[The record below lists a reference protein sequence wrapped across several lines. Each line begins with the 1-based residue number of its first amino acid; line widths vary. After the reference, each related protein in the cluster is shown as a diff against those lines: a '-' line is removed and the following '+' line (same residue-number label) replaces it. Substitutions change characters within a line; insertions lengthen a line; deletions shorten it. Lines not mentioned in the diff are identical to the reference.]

1 MKQVVFEGTMFVLWL
16 SPVAWLPAVGAP
28 ATEKPATR
36 PFTVSVDPRVELMSI
51 VFRLAGNGEYNQGRV
66 PSYVQD
72 VESYFGRFR
81 DHPAVKMARQLR
93 EKQHIGFN
101 APMGL
106 AVHVTDAFTLQE
118 KVPLSPLPDSMDSRW
133 TSKTAREFLDLARAF
148 VAETDVKGFLAQH
161 EPLYQLAVQRMQDT
175 LDKQGHLEWFD
186 RFFGPRKGA
195 DFHVIL
201 GMLNGGPSYGAH
213 LKRPDGQDDL
223 YSVPGV
229 WMVDSQGQPIFPRE
243 VVSTVIHE
251 FTHSYTNSFVD
262 QFGKELKDAGEKIFP
277 LVAAEMRQQAYPD
290 WRVMM
295 SESLNRACG
304 LRYILATEGP
314 AALQKAVA
322 YENSRS
328 FYWVGELAEV
338 LGEYDVQPRKYS
350 DLAQFFPRII
360 AFFND
365 YAGSADTKLG
375 AILKEEKEKQEKQFQ
390 EWQEKG
396 PQIVALTPANG
407 AQDVDPNLQAIVVT
421 FDRPMRDKSWA
432 VVTFVRDQ
440 FPKISGPVGYDAA
453 RKVFTAP
460 VQLQPGK
467 EYLFGL
473 NAEKF
478 LGFYSEEGIPLAPIV
493 VRFKTKQADRK

>member
-1 MKQVVFEGTMFVLWL
+1 MKKAVFGGAMFVLWL
-16 SPVAWLPAVGAP
+16 GPAAWLPVAGAA
-28 ATEKPATR
+28 ATEKSAAR
-36 PFTVSVDPRVELMSI
+36 LFTVSVDPRVELMSI
-51 VFRLAGNGEYNQGRV
+51 LFRLAGNREYNQGRV

-72 VESYFGRFR
+72 VESHFGRFR
-81 DHPAVKMARQLR
+81 DHPAVKLAQELRQTR
-93 EKQHIGFN
+93 GISFN

-106 AVHVTDAFTLQE
+106 AVHVTDAGSLQE

-133 TSKTAREFLDLARAF
+133 TPGAAREFLALARTF
-148 VAETDVKGFLAQH
+148 VAETDFKGFLDEH
-161 EPLYQLAVQRMQDT
+161 EPLYRLAVQRMQET

-186 RFFGPRKGA
+186 SFFGPRKGA

-201 GMLNGGPSYGAH
+201 GMLNGGPSYGAR
-213 LKRPDGQDDL
+213 LKRPGGQEDL
-223 YSVPGV
+223 YSIIGV
-229 WMVDSQGQPIFPRE
+229 WMVDAQGQPGFPAE
-243 VVSTVIHE
+243 VVPTVVHE
-251 FTHSYTNSFVD
+251 FTHSYTNALVD
-262 QFGKELKDAGEKIFP
+262 QFAKELKGPGEKIFP
-277 LVAAEMRQQAYPD
+277 FVAAEMRRQAYPD
-290 WRVMM
+290 WKTMM
-295 SESLNRACG
+295 YESLDRACG
-304 LRYILATEGP
+304 LRYVLATDGP
-314 AALQKAVA
+314 AAMRKAVA

-338 LGEYDVQPRKYS
+338 LGEYDTQPKKYS

-365 YAGSADTKLG
+365 YAKDADTKLG
-375 AILKEEKEKQEKQFQ
+375 AVIKEKKEKQERQFQ

-396 PQIVALTPANG
+396 PKIVALTPANG
-407 AQDVDPNLQAIVVT
+407 AQDVDPNLKAIVVT

-453 RKVFTAP
+453 RQVFTAP

-478 LGFYSEEGIPLAPIV
+478 LGFCSEGGIPLAPVV
-493 VRFKTKQADRK
+493 VRFKTKQRER